1 MSPELEKHVAA
12 LIKEIGDLEVDLA
25 TSATAHDRLRTVKQS
40 VERLYRQTIAERR
53 RIELSESALQ
63 ESESYNKILFQ
74 QSHRAIVV
82 FDPEAGCF
90 IDSNQAAAEIFGYS
104 SPKEIVGKTPLDMA
118 APTQYDGTDSA
129 VASQR
134 RDRSALT
141 QGIESFEWRHRRP
154 SGETWDAMVH
164 LMAFS
169 YRDRRLLQATLDD
182 ITERKRTE
190 EALRESRQLLET
202 VLENSAASIYAKRK
216 DGRYTY
222 INREMEILCNV
233 VREQVLGRTDFEVF
247 PKEIAEQWRTN
258 DLTAMS
264 TAKLIVSEET
274 IAAPRGERLVLSKKM
289 PLTSSSGEVEG
300 ICGISTDITDLR
312 RTELALRE
320 TITALERERENKLMN
335 VDAITASIAHEV
347 KQPLTAIATYASAA
361 LRFLERTPPAYDEV
375 HAALNRVISDS
386 HRASEVFDSIRAL
399 FRKTDQAR
407 QPIDVSQ
414 IILEAVQSLNGELK
428 DHGVTT
434 HTELTSE
441 LPLIEGQRN
450 QLQQVIINL
459 IQNAIEAMET
469 TSDQSRELRV
479 RTKLR
484 DGDAIVVAV
493 EDTGPGIDPRRL
505 DGIFDAFVTTKA
517 DGMGLGLAICRRI
530 IENHGG
536 KISVLSDGNTGTQF
550 QFVLPIAPGNTAST

>member
-1 MSPELEKHVAA
+1 MSPELEKHVAE
-12 LIKEIGDLEVDLA
+12 LIKEISDLEVDLA

-258 DLTAMS
+258 DLTAMT

-289 PLTSSSGEVEG
+289 PLTSSSGDVEG

-375 HAALNRVISDS
+375 HAALDRVISDS

-407 QPIDVSQ
+407 EPIDVSQ
-414 IILEAVQSLNGELK
+414 IILEAVQSLNGELR

-434 HTELTSE
+434 HTELMSE

-517 DGMGLGLAICRRI
+517 DGMGLGLAICRTI

-536 KISVLSDGNTGTQF
+536 KISALSDGNTGTRF

>member
-104 SPKEIVGKTPLDMA
+104 SPEEIVGKTPLDMA

-258 DLTAMS
+258 DLTAMT

-289 PLTSSSGEVEG
+289 PLTSSSGDVEG

-312 RTELALRE
+312 RTELALRD

-375 HAALNRVISDS
+375 HAALDRVISDS

-407 QPIDVSQ
+407 EPIDVSH

-434 HTELTSE
+434 HTELMSE

-459 IQNAIEAMET
+459 IQNAIEAMKT

-517 DGMGLGLAICRRI
+517 DGMGLGLAICRTI

-536 KISVLSDGNTGTQF
+536 KISALSDGNTGTQF
-550 QFVLPIAPGNTAST
+550 QFVLPITPGNTAST